1 MRIIKSKLP
10 SKANYNLTVSLNR
23 HDGPEDWYIY
33 RKCSQHVTEV
43 YQRYGVWSHVEAL
56 ATRDFMRKLL
66 GMRKYSLSDL
76 TAYICLMPTKTLQ
89 AARIYYSTTHLIT
102 DGYDNDYDD
111 AYDNDSVYDYDYA
124 HVYDYDYDYL
134 R

>member
-1 MRIIKSKLP
+1 MIIIKSKLP

-43 YQRYGVWSHVEAL
+43 YQRYGVWSHPEAL

-89 AARIYYSTTHLIT
+89 AARIYY
-102 DGYDNDYDD
+102 
-111 AYDNDSVYDYDYA
+111 
-124 HVYDYDYDYL
+124 
-134 R
+134 

>member
-10 SKANYNLTVSLNR
+10 SKANCNLTVSLNR

-33 RKCSQHVTEV
+33 RKCSHHVTEV
-43 YQRYGVWSHVEAL
+43 YQRYAVWSHVEAL

-76 TAYICLMPTKTLQ
+76 TAYICLMPTKK
-89 AARIYYSTTHLIT
+89 
-102 DGYDNDYDD
+102 
-111 AYDNDSVYDYDYA
+111 V
-124 HVYDYDYDYL
+124 
-134 R
+134 